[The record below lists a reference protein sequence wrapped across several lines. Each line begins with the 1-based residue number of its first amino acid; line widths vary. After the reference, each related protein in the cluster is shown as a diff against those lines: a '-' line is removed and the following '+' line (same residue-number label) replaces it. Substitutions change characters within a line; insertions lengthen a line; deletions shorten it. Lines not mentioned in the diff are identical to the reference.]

1 MADSPNLTK
10 RASLA
15 ESTVMK
21 TPSDRA
27 ATALRRRIRVRK
39 EDSAFVYFILES
51 YEGITSY
58 STLEYRTGDAH
69 RDLELTIPVDFLTEV
84 DRLLK
89 RLGDLVYELD
99 AQD

>member
-1 MADSPNLTK
+1 MTRFSESHKMASQ
-10 RASLA
+10 
-15 ESTVMK
+15 
-21 TPSDRA
+21 
-27 ATALRRRIRVRK
+27 RRIRVRK

-58 STLEYRTGDAH
+58 STLPYRTGDAH

-89 RLGDLVYELD
+89 RLGDMVYELD
-99 AQD
+99 PQS